1 MRYFVEL
8 AYRGTNYQGWQKQPG
23 ERPTVQDNI
32 ELSLS
37 TLLNQST
44 AVMGCGR
51 TDTGVHA
58 LQYFMH
64 FDFEGELPK
73 NFLYRLNKHLP
84 KDISIFRIIPVDKER
99 HVRFDASH
107 RAYEY
112 RIITSKDPFKIDT
125 AHYYPF
131 KQFTDQDKMQE
142 AAKLL
147 LNYEEFYP
155 FCKSNNDSYTMRCEL
170 FHSEWEFKD
179 NEWTFNIAANRFLR
193 GMIRLIV
200 GMCLNVG
207 QDKISL
213 EEVKQALDEQRLL
226 SKSLSVDASGL
237 YLKDIRYPF
246 IQQKDF

>member
-1 MRYFVEL
+1 MCVL
-8 AYRGTNYQGWQKQPG
+8 
-23 ERPTVQDNI
+23 
-32 ELSLS
+32 
-37 TLLNQST
+37 TL
-44 AVMGCGR
+44 
-51 TDTGVHA
+51 
-58 LQYFMH
+58 
-64 FDFEGELPK
+64 
-73 NFLYRLNKHLP
+73 
-84 KDISIFRIIPVDKER
+84 
-99 HVRFDASH
+99 SH

-131 KQFTDQDKMQE
+131 KQFTDKDKMQE